1 MSKQRSGKMYH
12 MVTVWSSGKSH
23 DSHPPTPLMRFVTL
37 MLEMIT
43 GEFSLSNRE
52 GSKHHFIGGELR
64 GDWEHC
70 LCWPGK
76 PVTLEGVNPDFQANT
91 SDHGPSSLPAAL
103 TIYYRWRIFFFF
115 FLCHVWLSKQWD
127 SCRGLFLALLF
138 IPTIFQRNISR

>member
-52 GSKHHFIGGELR
+52 GSKYHFIGGELR

-70 LCWPGK
+70 LYWPGK
-76 PVTLEGVNPDFQANT
+76 PVTLEGVNPQFQANT
-91 SDHGPSSLPAAL
+91 SDHGPSSLPAAF
-103 TIYYRWRIFFFF
+103 TIYYR
-115 FLCHVWLSKQWD
+115 
-127 SCRGLFLALLF
+127 
-138 IPTIFQRNISR
+138 

>member
-1 MSKQRSGKMYH
+1 MMSKQRSGKMYH

-64 GDWEHC
+64 GD
-70 LCWPGK
+70 
-76 PVTLEGVNPDFQANT
+76 
-91 SDHGPSSLPAAL
+91 
-103 TIYYRWRIFFFF
+103 
-115 FLCHVWLSKQWD
+115 
-127 SCRGLFLALLF
+127 
-138 IPTIFQRNISR
+138 